1 MRYRQHM
8 SDGGDLVGLLEA
20 VHDRASFLE
29 FVSALARDR
38 REEVETERAT
48 PSAPYGPGAR
58 GWQNSSIESFLEAA
72 AAWAKDVYQLPDER
86 AAWFP
91 EAPSWRAFARFLY
104 LGKIYE

>member
-1 MRYRQHM
+1 M
-8 SDGGDLVGLLEA
+8 SDGVDLHGLVEA

-29 FVSALARDR
+29 FVVALAEDR
-38 REEVETERAT
+38 REEVGLERAA
-48 PSAPYGPGAR
+48 PSPPYSRGAR
-58 GWQNSSIESFLEAA
+58 GWENGSIESFLEAA
-72 AAWAKDVYQLPDER
+72 AAWGQAVQGLKDER